1 MVLGLTEVG
10 IYSESFDAKKW
21 YSIRLY
27 ASAVQNNMTVER
39 YKCGQQETPFKIGK
53 TSLFQVA
60 LLYFVVKVSFCP
72 LRNGCALENP
82 KTALCFGFGNY
93 WQRVLVYGSFTH

>member
-53 TSLFQVA
+53 TSFSLSSGIA
-60 LLYFVVKVSFCP
+60 LLCREGIILSFEKWVIMGQKIQRLLCV
-72 LRNGCALENP
+72 LDSVIIGNGL
-82 KTALCFGFGNY
+82 
-93 WQRVLVYGSFTH
+93 